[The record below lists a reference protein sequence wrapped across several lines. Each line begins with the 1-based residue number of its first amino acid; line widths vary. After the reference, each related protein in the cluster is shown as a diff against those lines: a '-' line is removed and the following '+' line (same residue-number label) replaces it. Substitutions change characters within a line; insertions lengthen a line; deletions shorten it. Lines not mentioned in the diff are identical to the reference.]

1 LEGGETAHL
10 VIQMHYNNYAN
21 ADDLTDDT
29 RVELCTT
36 SELRQH
42 DAGVMS
48 FGGTSFVLPPNAT
61 SELTCDFDVPT
72 QAEPVMPVHIFQSWP
87 HMHGLGRAMK
97 TTVTSPSG
105 VERTLVDTNFDYQ
118 SQLLYPTDVDI
129 DVGDRV
135 RTLCTWENSTN
146 EVVPYGEESSQ
157 EMCFNI
163 VGYFPAITAPQWS
176 GGLPAAAADCTLE

>member
-72 QAEPVMPVHIFQSWP
+72 QAEPVMPVHLP
-87 HMHGLGRAMK
+87 ERRRAN
-97 TTVTSPSG
+97 PRRY
-105 VERTLVDTNFDYQ
+105 ELRL
-118 SQLLYPTDVDI
+118 P
-129 DVGDRV
+129 
-135 RTLCTWENSTN
+135 E
-146 EVVPYGEESSQ
+146 
-157 EMCFNI
+157 
-163 VGYFPAITAPQWS
+163 
-176 GGLPAAAADCTLE
+176 PAAVSDRRRHRRRRPRSDALYVGKLHQRGGPLR